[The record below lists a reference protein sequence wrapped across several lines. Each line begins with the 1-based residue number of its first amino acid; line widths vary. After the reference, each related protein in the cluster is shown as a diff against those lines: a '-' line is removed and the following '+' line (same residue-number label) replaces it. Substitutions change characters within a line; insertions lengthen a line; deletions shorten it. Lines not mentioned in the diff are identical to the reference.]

1 MWFFCNKKK
10 MINRINESYDYKVLL
25 RQSVFP
31 KKSLSILFYGKQF
44 KMHQLRYE
52 KLGMTKL
59 PCNELTLS
67 LSLSLFLKP
76 SHENC

>member
-10 MINRINESYDYKVLL
+10 MVNRINESCDYKVLL
-25 RQSVFP
+25 RQSVFS

-52 KLGMTKL
+52 KLGMIKL
-59 PCNELTLS
+59 PCKELTLS
-67 LSLSLFLKP
+67 LSFSLS
-76 SHENC
+76 ET